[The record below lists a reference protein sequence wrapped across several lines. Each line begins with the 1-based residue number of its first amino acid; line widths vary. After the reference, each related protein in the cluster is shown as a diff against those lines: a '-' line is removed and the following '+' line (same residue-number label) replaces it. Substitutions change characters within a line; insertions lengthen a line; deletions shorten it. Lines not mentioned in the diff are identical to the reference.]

1 MVPRTDSDLAHEL
14 ERRLEGISFE
24 AAITLVTTKLKQEGF
39 GILTEIDVRDTFKKK
54 LDVDFP
60 RYQILGA
67 CNPQLAHRALTL
79 EPQLGQL
86 LPCNVVIQETG
97 DGILVSIAAPR
108 VMAMMVDDPA
118 LEPVVA
124 EAEQRLRRV
133 IRSLD

>member
-1 MVPRTDSDLAHEL
+1 MALRTDTDLAHEL
-14 ERRLEGISFE
+14 ERKLEGISFD
-24 AAITLVTTKLKQEGF
+24 AAIALVTAKLKQEGF
-39 GILTEIDVRDTFKKK
+39 GILTEIDVKDTFKKK

-86 LPCNVVIQETG
+86 LPCNVVLQEAG
-97 DGILVSIAAPR
+97 DGVLVSIAAPR
-108 VMAMMVDDPA
+108 MMAMMVDNPA

-133 IRSLD
+133 IGSLD